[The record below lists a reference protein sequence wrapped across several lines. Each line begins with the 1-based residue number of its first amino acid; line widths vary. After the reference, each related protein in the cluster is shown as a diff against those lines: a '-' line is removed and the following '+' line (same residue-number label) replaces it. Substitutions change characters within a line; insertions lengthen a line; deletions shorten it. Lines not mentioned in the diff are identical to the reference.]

1 MRRYLLLLSQNHSL
15 WLFDMPYGN
24 SWRKRTFDIVVA
36 TLLLLVLTPLFLI
49 VGMLIYLDSPGGIF
63 FKQTRTGKGGKSF
76 TMWKFRS
83 MVKGAE
89 QQQHQLHNEMIGGV
103 LFKVKHDP
111 RITRVGRFIRKFSI
125 DELPQL
131 WNVVI
136 GDMSMVGPRPALP
149 KEVTHYTSHQR
160 QRLTVTPGITCF
172 WQITG
177 RSEINFHQ
185 QVELDLHY
193 IATQSFTTDLLILL
207 KTIPAVLTGRG
218 AY

>member
-1 MRRYLLLLSQNHSL
+1 
-15 WLFDMPYGN
+15 MPYGN
-24 SWRKRTFDIVVA
+24 SWRKRLFDMVVA
-36 TLLLLVLTPLFLI
+36 TLLLLVLTPLLLT
-49 VGMLIYLDSPGGIF
+49 VGVLIYLDSPGSIF

-83 MVKGAE
+83 MVMGAE
-89 QQQHQLHNEMIGGV
+89 QQQQLHNEMIGGI

-149 KEVTHYTSHQR
+149 NEVTHYTSYQR
-160 QRLTVTPGITCF
+160 QRLAVTPGITCF

-177 RSEINFHQ
+177 RSEIEFHQ

>member
-1 MRRYLLLLSQNHSL
+1 
-15 WLFDMPYGN
+15 MPYGN
-24 SWRKRTFDIVVA
+24 SWRKRSFDIVVA
-36 TLLLLVLTPLFLI
+36 ILLLLVLTPLFL
-49 VGMLIYLDSPGGIF
+49 VVMVLIYLDSPGSIF
-63 FKQTRTGKGGKSF
+63 FTQTRIGKEGKFF

-83 MVKGAE
+83 MVVGAE
-89 QQQHQLHNEMIGGV
+89 QLQQQLQNEMVGGI

-131 WNVVI
+131 WNVII

-149 KEVTHYTSHQR
+149 NEVFHYNSYQR
-160 QRLTVTPGITCF
+160 RRLTVNPGITCF

-177 RSEINFHQ
+177 RSEIDFHQ
-185 QVELDLHY
+185 QVELDLQY
-193 IATQSFTTDLLILL
+193 IATQSFKTDLLILL
-207 KTIPAVLTGRG
+207 KTIPAVLMGRG